1 MQIIPLGD
9 SALILEIG
17 SQIDEPTHQ
26 RVQAA
31 LALLEKASLPG
42 VVELV
47 PAYTTV
53 TVFYDPLV
61 AVEAGAPVEG
71 LAGWLGEKITECVGN
86 PRPGWG
92 GLKRRVEI
100 PVCYGGEFGPDLAEV
115 AQRTGLSAEEVVRLH
130 QGAEYLVYMLGFS
143 PGFAYMGG
151 LPKELMLPRKSV
163 PRTSVPAGSV
173 GIANNQ
179 SCIYPQATPGG
190 WNLIGRTPL
199 SLFDP
204 LRDPPVRLRA
214 GDRVRFKGITP
225 EAFATWEDQPW
236 A

>member
-1 MQIIPLGD
+1 MIRDYGD
-9 SALILEIG
+9 RALLIDCDSTSA
-17 SQIDEPTHQ
+17 
-26 RVQAA
+26 VAA
-31 LALLEKASLPG
+31 LAAALREGRLPG
-42 VVELV
+42 VVDIV
-47 PAYTTV
+47 PGARTVLV
-53 TVFYDPLV
+53 TVAEANALASVRTRLTGYPVASPAPPPAPGAADVVIDVVYD
-61 AVEAGAPVEG
+61 
-71 LAGWLGEKITECVGN
+71 
-86 PRPGWG
+86 
-92 GLKRRVEI
+92 
-100 PVCYGGEFGPDLAEV
+100 GPDLAEV
-115 AQRTGLSAEEVVRLH
+115 AQRTHLSPEEVVRLH

-163 PRTSVPAGSV
+163 PRTAVPAGSV

-204 LRDPPVRLRA
+204 RRDPPVRLRA